1 MSQMSRYISIV
12 NSCFFLNHREFDQNL
27 FWLGIPEECVMT
39 RSKHL
44 DKNVVIDNTKVAGKG
59 FPERTLMPKRRS
71 GNQKLL
77 SFNAR
82 WVGWICAQ
90 TQYRRYL
97 MHISDICS
105 RGASS
110 SASSHPVAMVG
121 RSSRRN
127 SSASA
132 SAAKHLSSFDSIVCP
147 GSHNTTSYFIPV
159 SVHRAYPEATST
171 LITSL
176 DRLNDILF
184 ELALNE
190 SDEVVTLT
198 TIDLE
203 IMIHLECL
211 WHAGHLSHTW
221 HRTPSSVL

>member
-1 MSQMSRYISIV
+1 MMPSSIDTSSEATQRRSRCSHH
-12 NSCFFLNHREFDQNL
+12 SF
-27 FWLGIPEECVMT
+27 
-39 RSKHL
+39 SK
-44 DKNVVIDNTKVAGKG
+44 
-59 FPERTLMPKRRS
+59 KRRS

-97 MHISDICS
+97 VHISDICS

-159 SVHRAYPEATST
+159 SVHRVYPEYIFTVIDRNALATTKNNSFMVST
-171 LITSL
+171 RI
-176 DRLNDILF
+176 
-184 ELALNE
+184 
-190 SDEVVTLT
+190 
-198 TIDLE
+198 
-203 IMIHLECL
+203 
-211 WHAGHLSHTW
+211 
-221 HRTPSSVL
+221 